1 MFISAKNPVVSP
13 SVATISTISTNIL
26 LKFFQTFTRYL
37 KVWKTTDQFSNG
49 SYTSPPL
56 LPLSC
61 QEYIVTPFPLIKHL
75 LHTPYDQNLP
85 ARPNSCYITLKHQPS
100 NFWIKLNQFLLT
112 IFWLADSTGRFAR
125 QPFWVKNLGEWAV
138 FFMLSADEVFLDKDC
153 SGWRNLTEESWLLSS
168 VFLIKGFVISGSKG
182 DWVRSSYLQYSQD
195 GDLYHYYK
203 QTMSVTCSCWIVQ
216 CHQGRPSCQ

>member
-1 MFISAKNPVVSP
+1 MFLSAKNPVVSP

-49 SYTSPPL
+49 SYTSPPPPL

-61 QEYIVTPFPLIKHL
+61 QEYIVTPFPLINHL

-85 ARPNSCYITLKHQPS
+85 ARPNSCYI
-100 NFWIKLNQFLLT
+100 NFKTSTIKFLDKTESIFNNHFLVSWLN
-112 IFWLADSTGRFAR
+112 WENAR

-138 FFMLSADEVFLDKDC
+138 FFMLSSDEVFLDKDC

-182 DWVRSSYLQYSQD
+182 GWVRSSYLQ
-195 GDLYHYYK
+195 
-203 QTMSVTCSCWIVQ
+203 
-216 CHQGRPSCQ
+216 

>member
-1 MFISAKNPVVSP
+1 MTHDTIFTYCNISCPTGSACIFLCMFISAKNPVVSP

-61 QEYIVTPFPLIKHL
+61 QEYIVTPFPLVKHL

-85 ARPNSCYITLKHQPS
+85 AHPNSCYITLKHQPS

-112 IFWLADSTGRFAR
+112 IFWLADSTGRM
-125 QPFWVKNLGEWAV
+125 PGNLSE
-138 FFMLSADEVFLDKDC
+138 
-153 SGWRNLTEESWLLSS
+153 
-168 VFLIKGFVISGSKG
+168 
-182 DWVRSSYLQYSQD
+182 
-195 GDLYHYYK
+195 
-203 QTMSVTCSCWIVQ
+203 
-216 CHQGRPSCQ
+216 